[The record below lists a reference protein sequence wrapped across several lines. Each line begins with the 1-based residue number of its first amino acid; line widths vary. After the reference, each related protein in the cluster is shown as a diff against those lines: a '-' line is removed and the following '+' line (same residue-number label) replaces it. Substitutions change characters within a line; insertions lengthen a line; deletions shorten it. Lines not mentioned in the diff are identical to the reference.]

1 MRRIL
6 LVFMFLGVIGGLR
19 AQQDPQFTQYMFN
32 QMYFNPAVAG
42 SHDAICAGLIGRQQW
57 VGFDGRPET
66 YAFTVEAPFQDPF
79 LNQQHGVGLT
89 VSSDALG
96 QESTFGLKLNYAYHY
111 TLGTGGTLSAGMG
124 LGMVQKTLGNQWDA
138 IDPANIDPSIPTGG
152 ASATSFDMDFGLYYR
167 VPNKLYVGLSTTHIT
182 AADLED
188 LSGGSLDQFYYGVA
202 RHYFLT
208 AGYVIEEVISD
219 LDIEPSILVKSDGTI
234 TSFDISGL
242 AIYQDQFYGGLSYR
256 LQDAVA
262 LMLGYQY
269 QMSGQGA
276 AGGNLRIGYSYDFT
290 TSQLRQYSGGAHE
303 LLVKYCFN
311 ITPQVK
317 VQKHRTVRFL

>member
-1 MRRIL
+1 
-6 LVFMFLGVIGGLR
+6 MFLGVVLGLR

-42 SHDAICAGLIGRQQW
+42 SHDAICAGLVGRQQW

-66 YAFTVEAPFQDPF
+66 YAFTVEAPFQDPW

-96 QESTFGLKLNYAYHY
+96 QESTFGLKVNYAYHY
-111 TLGTGGTLSAGMG
+111 MLGSGGTISAGLG
-124 LGMVQKTLGNQWDA
+124 LGMVQKAIGADWDA
-138 IDPANIDPSIPTGG
+138 LDPVNQDPAINTSGRS
-152 ASATSFDMDFGLYYR
+152 ASSFDMDFGLYYR
-167 VPNKLYVGLSTTHIT
+167 IPNQLYVGFSTTHLT
-182 AADLED
+182 ASDLADA
-188 LSGGSLDQFYYGVA
+188 GGGATLDNFYYSVA

-208 AGYVIEEVISD
+208 AGYNYQLNSSIT
-219 LDIEPSILVKSDGTI
+219 IEPSVLVKSDATI
-234 TSFDISGL
+234 TSFDLTGI
-242 AIYQDQFYGGLSYR
+242 ATYEDQFYGGLTYR

-262 LMLGYQY
+262 LILGYKY

-276 AGGNLRIGYSYDFT
+276 GGGILRIGYSYDFT

-311 ITPQVK
+311 VTPQVK